1 MGKLKSKI
9 MSAVLAASFLFSQ
22 IGVDPISV
30 VASAEDTVW
39 TAEKVAKDVFSF
51 GNYPGHAFFAINL
64 SNKSITP
71 FHETNH
77 DGISWTASDTVILDP
92 RVTGTFR
99 LDDDTAIND
108 DVDHSGAPAA
118 GQTKV
123 PVTRGDGIRSY
134 TINRSG
140 SDGAHKGTGS
150 DGFPTAVPDSSGINP
165 TPTKYVFRY
174 TPSAEDVKRK
184 IAILW
189 IDCYFPPS
197 YSGTST
203 ASTKNDLLYITSSY
217 ASSGWLGKDY
227 VAGKT
232 YIIESWDKST
242 FPMGR
247 SFIVT
252 FADVVDYAYAA
263 YVGVQTPTTFFSSP
277 SVPKIY
283 YDDAFDSG
291 FTTNSTGAKT
301 FDSSDKSVATID
313 STGKIT
319 IVGTGPTKITGST
332 AANNA
337 YSASSAK
344 MTLIVDKATPT
355 LTNISAQGITY
366 GQTLANS
373 KITCTAKVGTHT
385 VDGTFTWKDATS
397 TAPSAGSHLLGYTF
411 TPKDTKNIN
420 SVSGKV
426 FLSVG
431 KKDGYLTGVTATGI
445 TYGQTLGSS
454 VINHT
459 DGISGTFTW
468 KTPSVKPDAGTR
480 TYEYTFTPTDSTN
493 YAPYL
498 GTVSVAVA
506 KADPTISATPKNAI
520 TYGQTL
526 DSAGIN
532 GTATGVSGET
542 LSGAWS
548 YVNASTIPSVSDS
561 GSTAYT
567 ITFTPNSTNYNP
579 KSVNVTIQVTPATLT
594 TGDVVVSSAP
604 ITFGRKLSD
613 SALTLVS
620 SKTPGRVE
628 WVNGDVTP
636 SVTDSGVTQYAVR
649 FTPDSANY
657 KSLDLTATVVVN
669 KASPAITPTI
679 KNTLSTSEITYGQ
692 TLADSRITGDT
703 PVPGYYTW
711 SNPDIAPSVANS
723 ESTEYDVT
731 FIPSDETNYSRS
743 TTKLTVKVNPYT
755 AQFTSDIKASLSTS
769 QITYGDTLSMSTI
782 TGTAPV
788 DMLGNPISGSY
799 VWVDSSEA
807 PEVAD
812 SNRTKYDVVF
822 KPTDSVN
829 YTEVSGVQLT
839 VSVIKA
845 TPVVTPEMEAT
856 IQATTITFN
865 QSLADS
871 QLSGT
876 TPIAGHY
883 EWVDDTIEPS
893 VADSNVTE
901 YSVRFVPDDLD
912 NNNIVE
918 GIICK
923 LIINKATPDVN
934 SVMSSISA
942 SDITYND
949 TLADSAITGDLP
961 LNAKGAEIAGSYAW
975 TAPDTKPGVSDSNL
989 TPYSMI
995 FTPDDS
1001 DNYNSATFSL
1011 TLTVNKADIIISGD
1025 VESSVSASD
1034 IVYEQSLADSVLTG
1048 TMPTVNGS
1056 ELSGHYE
1063 WADSSIKPSVS
1074 DSDSTQFEV
1083 VFKPDDSIN
1092 YNDVTGLYTAL
1103 NIAKLT
1109 PVVEPSVLDTV
1120 SASGIIYGQSL
1131 GNSVISG
1138 NTPRPGHW
1146 EWVNAD
1152 ATPNV
1157 ADSNVTEFEITW
1169 IPDDIDNYNPA
1180 TAMLKLEVSK
1190 ATPAVDPAMLTV
1202 GDIIW
1207 GTKLGDAS
1215 LLGDYPTLN
1224 GVEITGTYSW
1234 LSADAV
1240 LDAGDQVVRVLF
1252 TPDDLNNFTTTEV
1265 EVTIHINPLVPTF
1278 TPEIMSTIKA
1288 SDITYGQTLASA
1300 ILSGD
1305 VPVAGHYE
1313 WKAPDTLP
1321 TVADSNLTAFDV
1333 VFIPDSSN
1341 YASVDLVCTLFV
1353 GKKVVQVPS
1362 SMAQG
1367 IVVGELTYGQHLGE
1381 ASLTGD
1387 TPIPGR
1393 YMWIDSNVMPT
1404 VDGENRYM
1412 VIFVPDDND
1421 NYGLV
1426 EVGKKHVVVRKATPA
1441 VDLLHVLTSGIT
1453 YGQSLADSV
1462 ISYAGTMPGT
1472 FTWADDTIKPAIS
1485 DSDVTL
1491 YDAIYH
1497 PDDIVNYTD
1506 ANIQLTVTVL
1516 PVSVVLPADIENY
1529 AVASAIKFG
1538 QSLGDS
1544 NIMLISRSSGTI
1556 PAGHFEW
1563 VDPSIKPAMSDSDV
1577 TKYSVK
1583 FVPDDTNYSSADTE
1597 LTIHVD
1603 KGDLP
1608 AEYVDMTDTVALKPG
1623 ASTVYSISNKFRCA
1637 DASVT
1642 GIIKTDSH
1650 NILETAK
1657 LVGNSIELKAV
1668 GSSAVE
1674 GQSAEIVFTIAS
1686 RDYVDAK
1693 LTLTVVVTACDHSG
1707 GTHIEGYVAPTNSS
1721 KGYTGDKI
1729 CNICGATVEFGH
1741 EIPALQDN
1749 CSHEHTHIENRASAD
1764 CITDGYTGDTVC
1776 DNCGKTIKKGTIIPK
1791 TGHVHTHVENKV
1803 KPTCQSEGYTGDVI
1817 CDTCGTII
1825 TKGTVQA
1832 KISHIE
1838 GSPVV
1843 VKAATRTETG
1853 LRAWYCTMCNTELR
1867 TEVIPKLSSGGGGS
1881 VRPSRPVRPT
1891 DPTDDPTDP
1900 VNPDKPDPDKPCKPN
1915 PDKPNKPDPDK
1926 PNKPDPDKP
1935 DAPDPNKPDPDKP
1948 DGPVTEEPTDPATD
1962 EPGEDEPTV
1971 DVDEPTS
1978 ETDEPGDS
1986 DEPMSDTDEP
1996 TGDSDEPTS
2005 DSDASD
2011 DSDDSNDTFESG
2023 DSKDTDDSDD
2033 SKSDDSSDS
2042 DDSNSDDIPDKGI
2055 IKQVGIADGVYEH
2068 TPDDGHTHH
2077 FARWVIRSGNPYPV
2091 YDHICEDCG
2100 LIEEVASDTDPN
2112 TWGTDSDNPYTGVDT
2127 MPVAISG
2134 LSAVLAV
2141 ALVLLFRTHK
2151 NN

>member
-1 MGKLKSKI
+1 MGRLKSKI

-22 IGVDPISV
+22 VSGIIPLDISV
-30 VASAEDTVW
+30 SADYTPTPVPLSRDLIQHDSSATLDSITAQGGLIYKATLSGTNGVTIIVPLQYIFTEKSGQKITQAYMIFDPRITGTVTPIYSESDYTKTNYIHSVFDDGEDAGVRRYYGLSKTWWTHEADAS
-39 TAEKVAKDVFSF
+39 
-51 GNYPGHAFFAINL
+51 GNYGSPALHHIYFTPTSEDIAAGITAIRFSHAYDDI
-64 SNKSITP
+64 P
-71 FHETNH
+71 
-77 DGISWTASDTVILDP
+77 D
-92 RVTGTFR
+92 VTGLNTPAR
-99 LDDDTAIND
+99 VDKVSHHDITSKLEAGVPYKMDDA
-108 DVDHSGAPAA
+108 GALLLC
-118 GQTKV
+118 
-123 PVTRGDGIRSY
+123 R
-134 TINRSG
+134 
-140 SDGAHKGTGS
+140 
-150 DGFPTAVPDSSGINP
+150 
-165 TPTKYVFRY
+165 
-174 TPSAEDVKRK
+174 
-184 IAILW
+184 
-189 IDCYFPPS
+189 
-197 YSGTST
+197 
-203 ASTKNDLLYITSSY
+203 NDL
-217 ASSGWLGKDY
+217 
-227 VAGKT
+227 
-232 YIIESWDKST
+232 
-242 FPMGR
+242 
-247 SFIVT
+247 
-252 FADVVDYAYAA
+252 AA
-263 YVGVQTPTTFFSSP
+263 YLLDAIQTPTTSFSST
-277 SVPKIY
+277 SVTKTY
-283 YDDAFDSG
+283 YDSAFDSG

-319 IVGTGPTKITGST
+319 IVGAGTTKITGST
-332 AANNA
+332 AANDA
-337 YSASSAK
+337 YSASSAE
-344 MTLIVDKATPT
+344 MTLTVNKATPT
-355 LTNISAQGITY
+355 LTDVSATSITY

-373 KITCTAKVGTHT
+373 KITGTAKVGANT
-385 VDGTFTWKDATS
+385 VAGTFIWTDATS
-397 TAPSAGSHLLGYTF
+397 TAPGAGNHSLGYKF
-411 TPKDTKNIN
+411 TPTDTKNIN
-420 SVSGKV
+420 PVTGKV
-426 FLSVG
+426 TLSVG
-431 KKDGYLTGVTATGI
+431 KKGGYLTGITATGI
-445 TYGQTLGSS
+445 TYGQTLNSS
-454 VINHT
+454 VISHT
-459 DGISGTFTW
+459 DGIAGTFAW
-468 KTPSVKPDAGTR
+468 KTPSTKPSAGTQA
-480 TYEYTFTPTDSTN
+480 YEYTFTPTDSTN
-493 YAPYL
+493 YAPYS
-498 GTVSVAVA
+498 GTVSVVVA
-506 KADPTISATPKNAI
+506 KANPTISATPKNAI

-542 LSGAWS
+542 LAGTWS

-579 KSVNVTIQVTPATLT
+579 KSVTVTIQVNPATLT
-594 TGDVVVSSAP
+594 TSDVVVSSAP
-604 ITFGRKLSD
+604 ITYGQKLS
-613 SALTLVS
+613 SSVLTVVS
-620 SKTPGRVE
+620 SKTPGTVA

-669 KASPAITPTI
+669 KANPEVTPDI
-679 KNTLSTSEITYGQ
+679 KNTLSASEITFGQ

-711 SNPDIAPSVANS
+711 SNPSIAPSVGNS

-731 FIPSDETNYSRS
+731 FIPSDETNYTRS

-755 AQFTSDIKASLSTS
+755 AQITSDIKASLSTS
-769 QITYGDTLSMSTI
+769 QITYGDTLAMSSI
-782 TGTAPV
+782 TGTNPV
-788 DMLGNPISGSY
+788 DMLGNPIAGSY
-799 VWVDSSEA
+799 VWVDGSET

-812 SNRTKYDVVF
+812 SDRTRYDVVF
-822 KPTDSVN
+822 KPVDSVN

-839 VSVIKA
+839 VTVIKA
-845 TPVVTPEMEAT
+845 TPVITPEMEAT
-856 IQATTITFN
+856 IQATTITYN

-893 VADSNVTE
+893 VSDSNVTK

-918 GIICK
+918 GITCK

-949 TLADSAITGDLP
+949 TLADSTITGDLP
-961 LNAKGAEIAGSYAW
+961 LNAKGDEVAGSYAW
-975 TAPDTKPGVSDSNL
+975 AAPDTKPGVSDSDS
-989 TPYSMI
+989 TPYGVI

-1001 DNYNSATFSL
+1001 ENYTTATFSL
-1011 TLTVNKADIIISGD
+1011 TLTVNKADIIIPGD
-1025 VESSVSASD
+1025 VESSISASD
-1034 IVYEQSLADSVLTG
+1034 IVYEQSLVDSVLSG

-1063 WADSSIKPSVS
+1063 WVDSSIKPSVS
-1074 DSDSTQFEV
+1074 DSNSTQFEV

-1092 YNDVTGLYTAL
+1092 YNDVTGLYTTL

-1109 PVVEPSVLDTV
+1109 PVIEASVLDTV

-1131 GNSVISG
+1131 DDSVISG
-1138 NTPRPGHW
+1138 DTPRPGHW
-1146 EWVNAD
+1146 EWVSTD
-1152 ATPNV
+1152 ATPIV
-1157 ADSNVTEFEITW
+1157 ADSNVTEFEIIW
-1169 IPDDIDNYNPA
+1169 IPDDSDNYNPA

-1190 ATPAVDPAMLTV
+1190 ATPAVDPAMITV

-1215 LLGDYPTLN
+1215 LVGDYPTLN
-1224 GVEITGTYSW
+1224 GVEITGSYSW
-1234 LSADAV
+1234 INSDDV

-1252 TPDDLNNFTTTEV
+1252 TPDDLGNFTTAEV

-1278 TPEIMSTIKA
+1278 TPEIVSTIKA

-1367 IVVGELTYGQHLGE
+1367 IIVGELTYGQHLGE
-1381 ASLTGD
+1381 ATLTGD

-1393 YMWIDSNVMPT
+1393 YMWIDSNIVPT

-1426 EVGKKHVVVRKATPA
+1426 EVGKKHVVVRKATPD
-1441 VDLLHVLTSGIT
+1441 VDLLRVITSGIT
-1453 YGQSLADSV
+1453 YGQSLGDSV
-1462 ISYAGTMPGT
+1462 ISYMGTIPGT
-1472 FTWADDTIKPAIS
+1472 FAWVDGTIKPAIS

-1491 YDAIYH
+1491 YDAVYH
-1497 PDDIVNYTD
+1497 PDDTVNYTD

-1516 PVSVVLPADIENY
+1516 PVDVVLPADIENY

-1583 FVPDDTNYSSADTE
+1583 FIPDDTNYSSADTE
-1597 LTIHVD
+1597 LAIHVD

-1608 AEYVDMTDTVALKPG
+1608 TEYVDMTDTVALKPG
-1623 ASTVYSISNKFRCA
+1623 ASTVYNISNKFRCA

-1642 GIIKTDSH
+1642 GITKTDSH
-1650 NILETAK
+1650 NVLETAN
-1657 LVGNSIELKAV
+1657 LVDNSIELKAV
-1668 GSSAVE
+1668 GSSAAE

-1707 GTHIEGYVAPTNSS
+1707 GTHIEGYIAPTNSS

-1729 CNICGATVEFGH
+1729 CNTCGATIEFGH
-1741 EIPALQDN
+1741 EIPALQDT
-1749 CSHEHTHIENRASAD
+1749 CKHEHTHIENRASAD

-1776 DNCGKTIKKGTIIPK
+1776 DDCSKVIKKGTVIPK

-1803 KPTCQSEGYTGDVI
+1803 EATCESEGYTGDII
-1817 CDTCGTII
+1817 CDDCRTVI
-1825 TKGTVQA
+1825 TRGIVQA
-1832 KISHIE
+1832 KINHIE
-1838 GSPVV
+1838 GKPVV

-1867 TEVIPKLSSGGGGS
+1867 TEVIPKLSSGGGGGG
-1881 VRPSRPVRPT
+1881 RPSRPVRPT

-1900 VNPDKPDPDKPCKPN
+1900 VNPDKPDPDKPDPTN
-1915 PDKPNKPDPDK
+1915 PDKPDPDNPDK
-1926 PNKPDPDKP
+1926 PGTDEP
-1935 DAPDPNKPDPDKP
+1935 DAPI
-1948 DGPVTEEPTDPATD
+1948 TEEPTDPGTD
-1962 EPGEDEPTV
+1962 EPGEDEPTGEV
-1971 DVDEPTS
+1971 DEPTGESDEPTSDVDEPTS
-1978 ETDEPGDS
+1978 ETDE
-1986 DEPMSDTDEP
+1986 
-1996 TGDSDEPTS
+1996 
-2005 DSDASD
+2005 SD
-2011 DSDDSNDTFESG
+2011 DSDDPSDTSESGDSSDESG

-2033 SKSDDSSDS
+2033 NKNDDSSDS
-2042 DDSNSDDIPDKGI
+2042 DDFNPDDIPDKGI
-2055 IKQVGIADGVYEH
+2055 IKQVGIAAGDYEH
-2068 TPDDGHTHH
+2068 TPDDGHVHH
-2077 FARWVIRSGNPYPV
+2077 FASWVIKSGSPYPV

-2112 TWGTDSDNPYTGVDT
+2112 TWGTGSDNPYTGVDT
-2127 MPVAISG
+2127 MPVAVSG

-2141 ALVLLFRTHK
+2141 ALVLLFRK
-2151 NN
+2151 REDN